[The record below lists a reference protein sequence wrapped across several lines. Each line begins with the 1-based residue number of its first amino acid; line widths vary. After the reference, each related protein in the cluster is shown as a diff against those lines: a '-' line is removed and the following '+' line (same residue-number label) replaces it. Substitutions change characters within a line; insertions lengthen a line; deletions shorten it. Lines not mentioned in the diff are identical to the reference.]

1 MSTPLCTRCTRRS
14 LSPCPNLNLIHY
26 IKCRLLLTDSF
37 PQKAACTFCFDV
49 VVVILILL
57 F

>member
-1 MSTPLCTRCTRRS
+1 M
-14 LSPCPNLNLIHY
+14 SPCPNNLNLIHY